1 MVTTPT
7 DPSPPSQQDLSSP
20 FGDGPFWD
28 GLAGYWQRLQTFWQ
42 AHQKPLILGAA
53 VLIALMYAYILV
65 AALLAVLSTLWVVAG
80 LFKLIGFGYSL
91 WFVYHNLL
99 WAQDRQAFQAQLAQ
113 LKTKVLGFAN
123 HIVES
128 GES

>member
-1 MVTTPT
+1 MVTTP
-7 DPSPPSQQDLSSP
+7 PSPPSQQDLSSTW
-20 FGDGPFWD
+20 GDSPLGD
-28 GLAGYWQRLQTFWQ
+28 VLANYWQQAQTFWRTY
-42 AHQKPLILGAA
+42 QKPLILGAA

-65 AALLAVLSTLWVVAG
+65 AALLAVLSSLSVVAG

-91 WFVYHNLL
+91 WFVYHHLL